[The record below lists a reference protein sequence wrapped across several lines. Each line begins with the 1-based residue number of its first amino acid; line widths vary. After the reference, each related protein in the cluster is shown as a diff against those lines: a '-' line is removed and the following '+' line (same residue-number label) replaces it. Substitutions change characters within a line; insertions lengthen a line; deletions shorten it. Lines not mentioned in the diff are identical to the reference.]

1 MEKKSIVI
9 LILAII
15 VLGGIILG
23 GAVIFKKK
31 CSIVIK
37 PGERGVIFYP
47 FSTGLDKEN
56 IYQEGLHIIYPWN
69 HMIIYNIKE
78 QSVMFNDKADSFGIL
93 DILDKN
99 GLLIKVYV
107 TIKFYPEYENI
118 GYLHEQF
125 GGSYINTLV
134 VPEVRSS
141 IRKIMGH
148 YNAEEIYSTEKQEI
162 EEEINTTLFD
172 VLKTN
177 NIYLTSF
184 KIDFIKLPSQLE
196 QVIDER

>member
-1 MEKKSIVI
+1 MKKKSIVI

-23 GAVIFKKK
+23 GFFIFNQSCKVI
-31 CSIVIK
+31 IK

-47 FSTGLDKEN
+47 WGEGLDKEN

-69 HMIIYNIKE
+69 NMIIYSVKE
-78 QSVMFNDKADSFGIL
+78 QLVMFNNKADSFGTL
-93 DILDKN
+93 EILDKN
-99 GLLIKVYV
+99 GSLITVYL
-107 TIKFYPEYENI
+107 TIKFYPEYEKI
-118 GYLHEQF
+118 GYLHEEF
-125 GGSYINTLV
+125 GESYINTLI
-134 VPEVRSS
+134 VPEARDNVR
-141 IRKIMGH
+141 KTMGN
-148 YNAEEIYSTEKQEI
+148 YTAEEIYSTKKQEI

-177 NIYLTSF
+177 NIYMTSF
-184 KIDFIKLPSQLE
+184 KIDSIILPPEIQ